1 MNVKRIIAV
10 LLAVMLIVSL
20 ASVTAGAADS
30 NTTGITVH
38 YYCEDGTPTVYYWN
52 SLPKNIEVKYPG
64 DKMAAD
70 PDTGDNWYT
79 YTFKDVTK
87 INMQFICGDSKSAEL
102 TRGSAGEYWYKNGRW
117 TKPKDPTPGP
127 DYDRTDLREDS
138 IYFVITTRFYDGDTG
153 NNVHCWDDTQAN
165 NPDSDPAWRGDFQGL
180 IDKLDYIKALG
191 FSAIWITPV
200 VENASGYDYHGYHAF
215 DFSKVDPRYESEGAT
230 YQDLIDAA
238 HEKGM
243 KIIQDVV
250 WQHTGNFGEANFCEL
265 FTKEYDTIQDL
276 EDLEGSMVP
285 TEKLLSTYG
294 LKSADEYWA
303 QKPGVQYDERLKL
316 MKDTT
321 VTANNATD
329 SPLSDVGVMDKVS
342 TNGVY
347 NADNYFHNG
356 YWQSLN
362 WDDWTCKYAQIAG
375 DCVDLNTEN
384 PAVANILTD
393 IYTDYINMGVD
404 AFRVD
409 TVRHISRLSLNNM
422 WLPKLTSV
430 ADNFYMF
437 GEICTRYNNIWY
449 REHASE
455 SVQFYT
461 WKETQ
466 SKYADGK
473 GWSMNTDPESISAN
487 MDLTLQHWN
496 DNNQN
501 FSSQPTSKN
510 AFLDGNKY
518 HEPDYSQFSGMGA
531 IDFTMHW
538 NFDTAGGAFNTALE
552 EDKYFNDSTWNVVYV
567 DSHDYAPNNSQ
578 FTRFDG
584 GTATWAENLSLMF
597 TFRGIPCL
605 YYGSEVEFQ
614 KGMKIDVGP
623 NAPLST
629 TGRAY
634 FGDYLEGDV
643 TATDFSTYTASG
655 TVADT
660 LSKPLA
666 KHLQRL
672 NAIRRAVPALQKGQ
686 YSTTGCSSSK
696 YAFKRRYTDS
706 DVDSYALVAVSGKA
720 TFTGVENGTYYE
732 AVTGEKVTVT
742 DGKLSTD
749 SIGQGNIRVYVLD
762 TPSSTVKG
770 KIGEAGTYIK

>member
-1 MNVKRIIAV
+1 MTFKRIISV
-10 LLAVMLIVSL
+10 VLAVMMILSIAAVT
-20 ASVTAGAADS
+20 SVTADAAGS
-30 NTTGITVH
+30 NDITVH

-52 SLPKNIEVKYPG
+52 SLPKNIETDYPG
-64 DKMAAD
+64 VKMTSD
-70 PDTGDNWYT
+70 PQTGDNWYT

-87 INMQFICGDSKSAEL
+87 INLQFICGENRTKEL
-102 TRGSAGEYWYKNGRW
+102 TRTAPGDYYYTNGRW
-117 TKPKDPTPGP
+117 REGVKPNPIP
-127 DYDRTDLREDS
+127 YDRGDLREDS

-153 NNVHCWDDTQAN
+153 NNVHCWDDAKAN

-215 DFSKVDPRYESEGAT
+215 DFSKVDPRYESDGAT

-238 HEKGM
+238 HEKGI
-243 KIIQDVV
+243 KIVQDVV
-250 WQHTGNFGEANFCEL
+250 FQHTGNFGEATFCPL
-265 FTKEYDTIQDL
+265 FTKEYDSIQDL
-276 EDLEGSMVP
+276 DSIEKCMVP
-285 TEKLLSTYG
+285 TDYLLSTYG
-294 LKSADEYWA
+294 LKTPDDYWA
-303 QKPGVQYDERLKL
+303 QKPQTQYDQRLML
-316 MKDTT
+316 MKDTG
-321 VTANNATD
+321 VKENNATD
-329 SPLSDVGVMDKVS
+329 SPLSDTKSTAKVS

-347 NADNYFHNG
+347 NANNYYHNG

-393 IYTDYINMGVD
+393 IYNDYINMGVD

-409 TVRHISRLSLNNM
+409 TVRHISRLSLNNA
-422 WLPKLTSV
+422 WLPKFPSL
-430 ADNFYMF
+430 DENFYMF
-437 GEICTRYNNIWY
+437 GEICCRYNNMWY

-455 SVQFYT
+455 SVCFYT

-466 SKYADGK
+466 DKYADGK
-473 GWSMNTDPESISAN
+473 GWSDGTDAASINSNMN
-487 MDLTLQHWN
+487 LTLEHWN
-496 DNNQN
+496 DNDKN
-501 FSSQPTSKN
+501 FSSQPTSTN
-510 AFLDGNKY
+510 AFLEGNDY
-518 HEPDYSQFSGMGA
+518 HAPDYSQFSGMGA

-538 NFDTAGGAFNTALE
+538 NFDTADGAYNTALT
-552 EDKYFNDSTWNVVYV
+552 EDKYFNDSTWNVTYV
-567 DSHDYAPNNSQ
+567 DSHDYAPDKSQ
-578 FTRFDG
+578 QTRFTG

-597 TFRGIPCL
+597 TFRGIPCV

-614 KGMKIDVGP
+614 KGQPIDVGP

-634 FGDYLEGDV
+634 FGDYLEGTV
-643 TATDFSTYTASG
+643 TASDFSSYTASG
-655 TVADT
+655 TVSET

-666 KHLQRL
+666 KHLTRL

-686 YSTTGCSSSK
+686 YSTTGCSGK
-696 YAFKRRYTDS
+696 YAFKRRYTDG

-720 TFTGVENGTYYE
+720 TFTGVLNGTYYE
-732 AVTGEKVTVT
+732 AVTGQKVTVT

-762 TPSSTVKG
+762 TPSNTVNG
-770 KIGEAGTYIK
+770 KIGEDGTYIK